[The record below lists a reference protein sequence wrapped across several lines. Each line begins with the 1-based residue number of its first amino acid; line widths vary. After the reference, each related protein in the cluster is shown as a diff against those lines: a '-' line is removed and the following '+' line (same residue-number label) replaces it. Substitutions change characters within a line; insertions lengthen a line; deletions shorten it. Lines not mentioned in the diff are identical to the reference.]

1 MEFKDYYDILGVK
14 PDASEAEI
22 KAAYRKLARQ
32 YHPDKNKEAGAEDK
46 FKAVNEANEVLRD
59 KEKRRAY
66 DQVRAGGYRGGEQFR
81 PPPGFGQGFDFG
93 DGAGEGDFS
102 DFFESL
108 FGRGAGGHRGQ
119 PRARRGRDVQ
129 AQVQIDLQTAF
140 DGGRTRVALH
150 DSHGN
155 ERVLEVKIPAGI
167 QPGQV
172 IRLSGQGHAGAAGGP
187 SGDLLLE
194 VAIRDDA
201 RFRLDGRNVLH
212 VLPIAPGRR
221 RWAPRC
227 RCRRWPVRWTC
238 VFPRGR
244 SRARSCGSRD
254 VACRV
259 RRRATSWWNCRSA
272 RPRPTTT
279 SSARPTRHCTSISRT
294 TTRAAEPLVRPLAAN
309 ENGAHGRRFHVF

>member
-187 SGDLLLE
+187 NGDLLLE

-201 RFRLDGRNVLH
+201 RFKLDGRNVLH
-212 VLPIAPGRR
+212 VLPIAPWEAALGATVPVPTLAGTVDLRIPPGSQSGKKLRLKGRGMPGAQPGDQLVELSIR
-221 RWAPRC
+221 TPPADDDKQRKAYESLHKHFADYNPR
-227 RCRRWPVRWTC
+227 T
-238 VFPRGR
+238 
-244 SRARSCGSRD
+244 
-254 VACRV
+254 
-259 RRRATSWWNCRSA
+259 
-272 RPRPTTT
+272 
-279 SSARPTRHCTSISRT
+279 
-294 TTRAAEPLVRPLAAN
+294 
-309 ENGAHGRRFHVF
+309 

>member
-81 PPPGFGQGFDFG
+81 PPPGFGQGYDFG
-93 DGAGEGDFS
+93 DGGAGEGDFS

-108 FGRGAGGHRGQ
+108 FGRGAGGGHRGQ

-201 RFRLDGRNVLH
+201 RFKLDGRNVLH
-212 VLPIAPGRR
+212 VLPITPWEAALGATVPVPTLAGTVDLRIPAGAQSGKKLRLKGRGMPGTSPGDQLVELSIRTPPAEDEKQR
-221 RWAPRC
+221 KAYDALHKH
-227 RCRRWPVRWTC
+227 
-238 VFPRGR
+238 FADYNPRG
-244 SRARSCGSRD
+244 
-254 VACRV
+254 
-259 RRRATSWWNCRSA
+259 
-272 RPRPTTT
+272 
-279 SSARPTRHCTSISRT
+279 
-294 TTRAAEPLVRPLAAN
+294 
-309 ENGAHGRRFHVF
+309 

>member
-32 YHPDKNKEAGAEDK
+32 YHPDKNKAAGAEDK
-46 FKAVNEANEVLRD
+46 FKAINEANEVLRD

-81 PPPGFGQGFDFG
+81 PPPGFGQGYNFG
-93 DGAGEGDFS
+93 DGAAGEGDFS

-155 ERVLEVKIPAGI
+155 ERVLDVKIPAGI

-172 IRLSGQGHAGAAGGP
+172 IRLSGQGQAGAAGGP
-187 SGDLLLE
+187 NGDLLLE

-201 RFRLDGRNVLH
+201 RFKLDGRNVLY
-212 VLPIAPGRR
+212 VLPIAPWEAALGATVPVPTLAGTVDLRIPAGSQSGRKLR
-221 RWAPRC
+221 LKGRGMPGAQPGDQLVELSIRTPPAGDDKQRKAYESLHKHFANYDPR
-227 RCRRWPVRWTC
+227 
-238 VFPRGR
+238 
-244 SRARSCGSRD
+244 A
-254 VACRV
+254 
-259 RRRATSWWNCRSA
+259 
-272 RPRPTTT
+272 
-279 SSARPTRHCTSISRT
+279 
-294 TTRAAEPLVRPLAAN
+294 
-309 ENGAHGRRFHVF
+309 

>member
-32 YHPDKNKEAGAEDK
+32 YHPDKNREAGAEDK

-81 PPPGFGQGFDFG
+81 PPPGFGQGYDFG
-93 DGAGEGDFS
+93 DGGAGEGDFS

-201 RFRLDGRNVLH
+201 RFKLDGRNVLH
-212 VLPIAPGRR
+212 VLPIAPWEAALGATVPVPTLAGTVDLRIPAGSQSGKKLRLKGRGMPGAQPGDQLVELSIR
-221 RWAPRC
+221 TP
-227 RCRRWPVRWTC
+227 PVDDDKQRKAYESLHKH
-238 VFPRGR
+238 FADYNPRG
-244 SRARSCGSRD
+244 
-254 VACRV
+254 
-259 RRRATSWWNCRSA
+259 
-272 RPRPTTT
+272 
-279 SSARPTRHCTSISRT
+279 
-294 TTRAAEPLVRPLAAN
+294 
-309 ENGAHGRRFHVF
+309 

>member
-32 YHPDKNKEAGAEDK
+32 YHPDKNKDAGAEDK

-81 PPPGFGQGFDFG
+81 PPPGFGQGYDFG

-108 FGRGAGGHRGQ
+108 FGRGAGGGHRGQ

-201 RFRLDGRNVLH
+201 RFKLDGRNVLH
-212 VLPIAPGRR
+212 VLPIAPWEAALGATVPVPTLAGTVDLRIPAGAQSGKKLRLKGRGMPGAQPGDQLVELSIR
-221 RWAPRC
+221 TPPAEDDKQRKAYEALHKH
-227 RCRRWPVRWTC
+227 
-238 VFPRGR
+238 FADYNPRG
-244 SRARSCGSRD
+244 
-254 VACRV
+254 
-259 RRRATSWWNCRSA
+259 
-272 RPRPTTT
+272 
-279 SSARPTRHCTSISRT
+279 
-294 TTRAAEPLVRPLAAN
+294 
-309 ENGAHGRRFHVF
+309 

>member
-32 YHPDKNKEAGAEDK
+32 YHPDKNKEPGAEDK

-81 PPPGFGQGFDFG
+81 PPPGFGQGYDFG
-93 DGAGEGDFS
+93 EGGGDGDFS

-108 FGRGAGGHRGQ
+108 FGRGGGHRSQ

-150 DSHGN
+150 DSHGH

-172 IRLSGQGHAGAAGGP
+172 IRLSGQGHAGSAGGP

-212 VLPIAPGRR
+212 VLPITPWEAALGATVPVPTLGGAVDLRIPAGSQSGRKLR
-221 RWAPRC
+221 LKG
-227 RCRRWPVRWTC
+227 
-238 VFPRGR
+238 RGM
-244 SRARSCGSRD
+244 
-254 VACRV
+254 
-259 RRRATSWWNCRSA
+259 
-272 RPRPTTT
+272 P
-279 SSARPTRHCTSISRT
+279 
-294 TTRAAEPLVRPLAAN
+294 
-309 ENGAHGRRFHVF
+309 GAHPGDQLVELSIRTPPAEDDKQRKAYESLHKHFADYNPRS